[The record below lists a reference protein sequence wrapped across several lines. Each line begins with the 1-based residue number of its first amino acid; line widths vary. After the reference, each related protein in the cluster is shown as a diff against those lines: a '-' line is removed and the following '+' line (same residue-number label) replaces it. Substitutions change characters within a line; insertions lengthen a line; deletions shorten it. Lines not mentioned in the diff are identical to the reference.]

1 MSGYGDVAAVD
12 GYYPQGYYHHGTPF
26 MHHLHHQTQGTVTI
40 LTRLTKLETK
50 NSDVPLIK
58 KQKLYQKFVTGL
70 YQEPNKCQITLYLE
84 TRRIITG
91 GIPSLF
97 FIYSN
102 GIRNF

>member
-50 NSDVPLIK
+50 YFDVPLIK
-58 KQKLYQKFVTGL
+58 KQKLYQNWEVKYFISVTCTQVYRTL
-70 YQEPNKCQITLYLE
+70 PITK
-84 TRRIITG
+84 
-91 GIPSLF
+91 
-97 FIYSN
+97 
-102 GIRNF
+102 